1 MRVLIAEDDLTSHK
15 ILKAVLDKWGYEV
28 VSTCNG
34 REAWQAL
41 QDADSPRLAIL
52 DWMMPEMDGVEIIRK
67 IRERSEL
74 KTMYIILLTAKGQK
88 EDIVSGLEAGANDY
102 ITKPFDRK
110 ELRARVQVGQRVI
123 KLQGALEDRIS
134 ELQDALDQIKTLKGL
149 IPMCAS
155 CKKIRDDEGY
165 WQQVETYI
173 MERSGAEFSHGLCPD
188 CLKKHYPEYYEIK
201 AKKELEKK
209 P

>member
-1 MRVLIAEDDLTSHK
+1 MRVLIAEDDVTSHR
-15 ILKAVLDKWGYEV
+15 ILRAVLNRWGYEV
-28 VSTCNG
+28 VSTRNG
-34 REAWQAL
+34 RQAWQAL
-41 QDADSPRLAIL
+41 QDAGSPRLAIL
-52 DWMMPEMDGVEIIRK
+52 DWMMPEMDGVEIVRK
-67 IRERSEL
+67 IRKRSES
-74 KTMYIILLTAKGQK
+74 KTMYVILLTAKDRR
-88 EDIVSGLEAGANDY
+88 EDIVSGLEAGADDY
-102 ITKPFDRK
+102 IIKPFDRE
-110 ELRARVQVGQRVI
+110 ELRARVQVGRRVVE
-123 KLQGALEDRIS
+123 LQGALEERIR

-201 AKKELEKK
+201 ARKELEDRR
-209 P
+209 

>member
-28 VSTCNG
+28 VSTYNG
-34 REAWQAL
+34 REAWKAL
-41 QDADSPRLAIL
+41 RDADSPRLAIL
-52 DWMMPEMDGVEIIRK
+52 DWMMPEMDGIEIIRK

-74 KTMYIILLTAKGQK
+74 KTMYIILLTAKGRK
-88 EDIVSGLEAGANDY
+88 EDIVSGLETGADDY
-102 ITKPFDRK
+102 IAKPFDRE
-110 ELRARVQVGQRVI
+110 ELHARVQVGQRVLE
-123 KLQGALEDRIS
+123 LQSALEDRIK

-149 IPMCAS
+149 VPMCAS

-165 WQQVETYI
+165 WQEVEAYM
-173 MERSGAEFSHGLCPD
+173 MEHSEMEFSHGLCPD

-209 P
+209 S

>member
-1 MRVLIAEDDLTSHK
+1 MRVLIAEDDVTSHR
-15 ILKAVLDKWGYEV
+15 ILRAVLNRWGYEV
-28 VSTCNG
+28 VSTRNG
-34 REAWQAL
+34 RQAWQAL
-41 QDADSPRLAIL
+41 QDAGSPRLAIL
-52 DWMMPEMDGVEIIRK
+52 DWMMPEMDGVEIVRK
-67 IRERSEL
+67 IRKRSES
-74 KTMYIILLTAKGQK
+74 KTMYVILLTAKDRR
-88 EDIVSGLEAGANDY
+88 EDIVSGLEAGADDC
-102 ITKPFDRK
+102 IIKPFDRE
-110 ELRARVQVGQRVI
+110 ELRARVQVGRRVVE
-123 KLQGALEDRIS
+123 LQGALEERIR

-201 AKKELEKK
+201 ARKELEDRR
-209 P
+209 

>member
-1 MRVLIAEDDLTSHK
+1 MRVLIAEDDVTSHQ
-15 ILKAVLDKWGYEV
+15 ILMAVLNKWGYEV
-28 VSTCNG
+28 VSTRNG

-41 QDADSPRLAIL
+41 QDAASPRLAIL

-67 IRERSEL
+67 IRERSES
-74 KTMYIILLTAKGQK
+74 KTMYIILLTAKGRK
-88 EDIVSGLEAGANDY
+88 EDIVSGLETGADDY
-102 ITKPFDRK
+102 ITKPFDRE
-110 ELRARVQVGQRVI
+110 ELHARVQVGQRVVE
-123 KLQGALEDRIS
+123 LQCALEDRIQ

-173 MERSGAEFSHGLCPD
+173 MERSEAEFSHGLCPD

>member
-15 ILKAVLDKWGYEV
+15 ILMAVLDKWGYEV
-28 VSTCNG
+28 VSTHNG

-74 KTMYIILLTAKGQK
+74 KTMYIILLTAKGRK
-88 EDIVSGLEAGANDY
+88 EDIVSGLETGADDY
-102 ITKPFDRK
+102 ITKPFDRE
-110 ELRARVQVGQRVI
+110 ELHARVQVGQRVVE
-123 KLQGALEDRIS
+123 LQSALEDRIQ
-134 ELQDALDQIKTLKGL
+134 ELQDALEQIKTLKGL

-173 MERSGAEFSHGLCPD
+173 MERSEVEFSHGLCPD

-201 AKKELEKK
+201 AKKESENK

>member
-28 VSTCNG
+28 VSTRNG

-67 IRERSEL
+67 IRERSES
-74 KTMYIILLTAKGQK
+74 KTIYIILLTARGRK
-88 EDIVSGLEAGANDY
+88 EDIVSGLEAGADDY
-102 ITKPFDRK
+102 ITKPFDRE
-110 ELRARVQVGQRVI
+110 ELHARVHVGQRVLE
-123 KLQGALEDRIS
+123 LQSALEDRIQ

>member
-1 MRVLIAEDDLTSHK
+1 MRVLIAEDDLTSHQ

-28 VSTCNG
+28 VSTRNG

-41 QDADSPRLAIL
+41 QDAGSPRLAIL

-67 IRERSEL
+67 IRERSES
-74 KTMYIILLTAKGQK
+74 KTMYIILLTAKGRK
-88 EDIVSGLEAGANDY
+88 EDIVSGLETGADDY
-102 ITKPFDRK
+102 ITKPFDRE
-110 ELRARVQVGQRVI
+110 ELHARVQVGQRVLE
-123 KLQGALEDRIS
+123 LQSALEDRIQ

-173 MERSGAEFSHGLCPD
+173 MDRSGAEFSHGLCPD